1 MVQRMRTCSRAQHA
15 VSTII
20 YWCPRTSG
28 AGGGRGASRR
38 ESLAGQALQPA
49 HDPNDHIGTLP
60 RSSGVPSPSEFS
72 PSCIKLWYPDAGAA
86 PLSPVAAGN
95 QVLASAGCPLS
106 DFVNGRRYPTS
117 DARRHRRLVT
127 ESDKRLPRIHRS
139 VEQAHSR
146 GLRSRYCQVRPFALP
161 R

>member
-1 MVQRMRTCSRAQHA
+1 MRTSSRAQHV

-20 YWCPRTSG
+20 YWCPGTSS
-28 AGGGRGASRR
+28 AGGGRGASRG

-95 QVLASAGCPLS
+95 QVLLLTPASDSFRERAAVVPEVRVGSKGEFPGDQRMSALAQKADISCFMHAL
-106 DFVNGRRYPTS
+106 GRAVDGSRS
-117 DARRHRRLVT
+117 ICRRRC
-127 ESDKRLPRIHRS
+127 IRS
-139 VEQAHSR
+139 
-146 GLRSRYCQVRPFALP
+146 
-161 R
+161 